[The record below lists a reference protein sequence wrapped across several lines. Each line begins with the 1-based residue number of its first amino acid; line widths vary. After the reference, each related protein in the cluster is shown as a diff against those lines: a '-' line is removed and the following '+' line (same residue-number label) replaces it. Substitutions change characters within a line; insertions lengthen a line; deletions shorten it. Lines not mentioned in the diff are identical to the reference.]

1 MGILELEMS
10 RNSLLWSNFEDNLVK
25 LGLNSHSVFN
35 LVDELFPFSEF
46 CGVKFC
52 IFSLIG

>member
-35 LVDELFPFSEF
+35 LVDELFPFFEF

-52 IFSLIG
+52 VFSLIG